1 MKRKIA
7 VILAAGK
14 GTRLGQEGLSRPKTM
29 TRVENVRIIDNLM
42 LSLIRNGFKE
52 AVVVVGYL
60 EQKLR
65 DGLKRFQSLI
75 RVRFVVNPVYES
87 TNNIY
92 SLWLARRYCHD
103 GFYLF
108 ESDVFFEPPLLRKL
122 VECKHPNVMLVDRWR
137 REMNGTVV
145 ELKEHDYVKEMYLK
159 TQQGEG
165 FDFEGKF
172 KTVNFYKL
180 SSKYVRDSFLV
191 KLDRHIRRKDVN
203 IYYEQIIKEDVDD
216 GHSFFGLKAG
226 AGRWWEIDTPE
237 DVRLANRIFG

>member
-1 MKRKIA
+1 VKRKIA

-14 GTRLGQEGLSRPKTM
+14 GTRLGQEGLSRPKSM
-29 TRVENVRIIDNLM
+29 TRIENTRIIDNLM
-42 LSLIRNGFKE
+42 LGLVRNGFAE

-65 DGLKRFQSLI
+65 DTLKRFKSLI
-75 RVRFVVNPVYES
+75 RITFVVNRDFAT

-92 SLWLARRYCHD
+92 SLWLARRYLRD
-103 GFYLF
+103 GFFLF
-108 ESDVFFEPPLLRKL
+108 ESDVFFEQPLLRRL

-145 ELKEHDYVKEMYLK
+145 ELGGHDYVKEMYLK
-159 TQQGEG
+159 TQQGQG
-165 FDFEGKF
+165 FDFGDKF

-180 SSKYVRDSFLV
+180 SASYAGKSFLA

-203 IYYEQIIKEDVDD
+203 VYYEQIIKEDIDE
-216 GHSFFGLKAG
+216 GHSFYGLKAG
-226 AGRWWEIDTPE
+226 SSRWWEIDTPE
-237 DVRLANRIFG
+237 DVRLANGLFK